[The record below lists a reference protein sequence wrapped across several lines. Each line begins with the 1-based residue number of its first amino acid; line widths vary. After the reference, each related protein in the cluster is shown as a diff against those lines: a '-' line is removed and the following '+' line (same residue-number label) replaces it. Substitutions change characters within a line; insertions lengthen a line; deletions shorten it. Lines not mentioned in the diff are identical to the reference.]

1 MSSRLHLACGSDC
14 LLRLFH
20 CFLSVVQGKLNETFL
35 AVKLPELDTDF
46 DIDTSSVEEAVQ
58 ALQINIHPDRE

>member
-1 MSSRLHLACGSDC
+1 M
-14 LLRLFH
+14 
-20 CFLSVVQGKLNETFL
+20 NETFL

-58 ALQINIHPDRE
+58 ALQINIHPDREWSLDYIDKSN